1 MSTIARNPFSALVSK
16 VAAFAF
22 AFYVALGR
30 VGGAGGFDSSSSSSE
45 MITPLLTRAALLGS
59 VRVDDDGFSRSLVLS
74 SSESESLTV
83 GFLSMGG

>member
-1 MSTIARNPFSALVSK
+1 
-16 VAAFAF
+16 
-22 AFYVALGR
+22 
-30 VGGAGGFDSSSSSSE
+30 